1 MLLIGH
7 GGICQRRLP
16 ITSNMNF
23 ECHCQW
29 FFLSQLSITMIV
41 VADYSA
47 WTLKIFSCLLGIFGQ
62 SSLVFFRIRYT
73 FWRLRFVENGISCFI
88 KSTTFYCIGK
98 LRLDYLPWKYLLV
111 LVAFYRAWFK
121 SVEVY
126 HVWIIL
132 PTSSEVDHYRRWIPY
147 LLLSMSICGCMLY
160 AFGTF
165 LFIIFWFM
173 TVYVKGSDIV
183 FLLVHDSILVLLSA
197 TEDLSRWITSDVFF
211 LCFSSDVGDESCK

>member
-1 MLLIGH
+1 MPKKVANNIKHELWVSLSMVFFVSTIYYDDSSS
-7 GGICQRRLP
+7 RLFCMDFKN
-16 ITSNMNF
+16 I
-23 ECHCQW
+23 
-29 FFLSQLSITMIV
+29 FF
-41 VADYSA
+41 
-47 WTLKIFSCLLGIFGQ
+47 CLLGIFGQ

-73 FWRLRFVENGISCFI
+73 FWRLRFIENGISCFI

-147 LLLSMSICGCMLY
+147 LFLSMSICGCMLY

-165 LFIIFWFM
+165 LFIIFW
-173 TVYVKGSDIV
+173 
-183 FLLVHDSILVLLSA
+183 HDSI
-197 TEDLSRWITSDVFF
+197 
-211 LCFSSDVGDESCK
+211 C